1 MGQEMLDLIT
11 PIHVSAVNY
20 TTIVQTSEKSRRSRV
35 TSILLSQC
43 GTTAS
48 N

>member
-1 MGQEMLDLIT
+1 MGQEMLELIT

-20 TTIVQTSEKSRRSRV
+20 TTIVQTNEKSSKSRV
-35 TSILLSQC
+35 TSMLLFQC

>member
-1 MGQEMLDLIT
+1 MEQEMLELIT

-20 TTIVQTSEKSRRSRV
+20 TTIVQINEKSWKNRV
-35 TSILLSQC
+35 TSILLFQC

>member
-1 MGQEMLDLIT
+1 MGQEMLELIT
-11 PIHVSAVNY
+11 PIRVSVVNY
-20 TTIVQTSEKSRRSRV
+20 TTIVQTNKKSWKSRV
-35 TSILLSQC
+35 TSILLFQC

>member
-1 MGQEMLDLIT
+1 MGQEMLELIT
-11 PIHVSAVNY
+11 PINISAVNY
-20 TTIVQTSEKSRRSRV
+20 TANVHNSEKRWRSRV

-48 N
+48 D